1 MHRVELRRSHPAK
14 VPKQIKPA
22 LSYPAAYG
30 GYLDMS
36 CTSTTQSR
44 SSAGFVT
51 DLITNSSLPLQKAQ
65 QHTRHKN
72 TIRWSEE
79 IREGVY
85 DAFGRTM
92 TITASMETRGLL
104 DPLEVRANHKLIK
117 KYKKY
122 FTAIPANHQLQKIRF
137 LLVFHVYQTAV
148 LIQA

>member
-1 MHRVELRRSHPAK
+1 
-14 VPKQIKPA
+14 
-22 LSYPAAYG
+22 
-30 GYLDMS
+30 MS

-117 KYKKY
+117 NTKNTLLQSQLIINYKKY
-122 FTAIPANHQLQKIRF
+122 VF